1 MKRGHFSYY
10 AVRRGRQ
17 VGIYTTWEDCNE
29 QVLGYS
35 HAEFKGFHVHDEA
48 TAWISRGKV
57 KPASQGTQNSGG
69 GVRCQIGGNT
79 PLPSLVVGARGVDDE
94 GCSSKAR
101 RGSASVFHI
110 PDTREN
116 CDFRGWTGRYND
128 RGRASVSTR

>member
-101 RGSASVFHI
+101 RGSGDGQGVITIGAEHPFLLVE
-110 PDTREN
+110 DMKMMLM
-116 CDFRGWTGRYND
+116 
-128 RGRASVSTR
+128 